1 MIKANKGWQSEEIK
15 EMYKGCMP
23 FSYMTKPCNHRGSNV
38 TDNKLPQCTYE
49 YNTCTSGGDGGSLST
64 RRKRSGGE
72 SRDCLTETDPEGFNY
87 RGSQSNTVSGSPKI

>member
-49 YNTCTSGGDGGSLST
+49 HNTCSEGNEVSLS
-64 RRKRSGGE
+64 RRKRSEQE
-72 SRDCLTETDPEGFNY
+72 SRECLTAANGWEY
-87 RGSQSNTVSGSPKI
+87 RGSVSETASGKYEMQS